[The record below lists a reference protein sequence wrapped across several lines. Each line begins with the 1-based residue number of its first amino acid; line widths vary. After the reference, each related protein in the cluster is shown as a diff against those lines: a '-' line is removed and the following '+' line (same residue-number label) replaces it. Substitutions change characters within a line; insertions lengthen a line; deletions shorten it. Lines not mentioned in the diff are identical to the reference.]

1 MKKRFWFILAII
13 FLLFDIVSA
22 KNSFDISSITDNCHI
37 VTKNTTIIPIKVI
50 VLNNGSISSAINSY
64 KLGSIENISDYKY
77 KIKNFES
84 DYVADISIDTL
95 RDSKNM
101 SDVSYKIKEDTKVI
115 KGQTL
120 MSFDLEVEFNG
131 EYPNT
136 LDILGNEIILSDKK
150 TCATING
157 YETEVISKEVP
168 VYLEDGVNYF
178 FFIVI
183 SVVILIA
190 TFLLLVAII
199 LRRKA
204 K

>member
-13 FLLFDIVSA
+13 FLSFNIVNA
-22 KNSFDISSITDNCHI
+22 KNSFDVSSITDNCHI
-37 VTKNTTIIPIKVI
+37 VTKNTTVIPIKVI
-50 VLNNGSISSAINSY
+50 VLNNGSISSAITSY
-64 KLGSIENISDYKY
+64 KLGTIENISAYKY
-77 KIKNFES
+77 QIKNFKS
-84 DYVADISIDTL
+84 DYVADISIDSL
-95 RDSKNM
+95 RDASSM
-101 SDVSYKIKEDTKVI
+101 SDVNYKIKEDTKVI

-168 VYLEDGVNYF
+168 VYLEDSVNYF

-183 SVVILIA
+183 SIVLLLA
-190 TFLLLVAII
+190 TFFLLIVII